1 MANVEVLRE
10 LHEVFGKELLICLH
24 DARQARLHAHRRVG
38 HNCRLSTELGF
49 RVGANLHVDG
59 DFVIALA
66 AQLDFRD
73 GKDAVFLCSDGK
85 EVLLLLLARGKD
97 KLDRDCH
104 S

>member
-1 MANVEVLRE
+1 MTNVEVLGE

-24 DARQARLHAHRRVG
+24 DARQACLHAHRCVG
-38 HNCRLSTELGF
+38 HNSRLSTELGL

-66 AQLDFRD
+66 QLDFGD
-73 GKDAVFLCSDGK
+73 GEDTVFLCPNGK
-85 EVLLLLLARGKD
+85 EVLLFLLARRKD
-97 KLDRDCH
+97 KLDRDRH